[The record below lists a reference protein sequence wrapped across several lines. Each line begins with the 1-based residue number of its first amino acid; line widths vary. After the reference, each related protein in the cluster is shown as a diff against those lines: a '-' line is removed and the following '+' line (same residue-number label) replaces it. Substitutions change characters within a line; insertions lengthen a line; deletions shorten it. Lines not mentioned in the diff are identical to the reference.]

1 MGWYYHEK
9 IRNVSVITDKGT
21 LIWND
26 NKNKSEWISQLIED
40 GRQIQHTDKNISFE
54 ESISPLQKQIQA
66 FIDYCEKDE
75 LPDSDMA
82 HTKRVT
88 YIVECM
94 EKSLQTGEVICPS
107 KEY

>member
-1 MGWYYHEK
+1 MYSYRWVVLSRK
-9 IRNVSVITDKGT
+9 IRDVSVITDKGT

-66 FIDYCEKDE
+66 FIDYCR
-75 LPDSDMA
+75 
-82 HTKRVT
+82 KRQIT
-88 YIVECM
+88 RFRHG
-94 EKSLQTGEVICPS
+94 TH
-107 KEY
+107 